1 MQTTDLFITS
11 VNNYFESQ
19 KPDFAMQCP
28 FFFNWVD
35 LNNTMHDYDTY
46 ANVAG
51 MVFYN
56 EVYNKAQHF
65 GVIPQSVANMEGVN
79 DLKNPINTMNEALA
93 FCQPLVP
100 LQGMECGSQHALQS
114 FFQMGL

>member
-28 FFFNWVD
+28 FFFDWVD

-65 GVIPQSVANMEGVN
+65 GVLPQSVANMEGVN
-79 DLKNPINTMNEALA
+79 DLKNPIATMNELTAMDRLRYR
-93 FCQPLVP
+93 L
-100 LQGMECGSQHALQS
+100 
-114 FFQMGL
+114 